1 MANYNFLTAASQL
14 PHNLSAQ
21 TWQPACPAPFCSLMR
36 ILIAIDKFKGSIPAT
51 VGAQAIETALKQV
64 LPRAEMDLCPIADGG
79 EGTAEAVIAALNG
92 EWCETA
98 TLDAQNRPVAALYGL
113 VREEG
118 RLEAIMEMSAASGLA
133 MVSDLPLDPASAST
147 CGTGLMIQD
156 ALERGANRV
165 VIGIGGSAT
174 NDAGIGMAAALGFR
188 FLDAEGG
195 ALTPII
201 QNMDQLARIAP
212 PDPATAFPEILVAC
226 DVNNP
231 LLGPHGCT
239 RVYGPQKGVT
249 DFEFFESR
257 LQHLAD
263 VVKRD
268 LGVDHREV
276 PGAGAAGGLGFGL
289 MSFCGAKLTSGFDL
303 IADLVHLRHRIAAAD
318 LVITG
323 EGRLDAQ
330 TLHGKGPMGV
340 ADMARALKKPVAAFA
355 GAIEAED
362 QLHTRFDLLCAIKPN
377 DMPLAE
383 AMQRGPELLTTA
395 VLSQSAALRE
405 LLTP

>member
-1 MANYNFLTAASQL
+1 
-14 PHNLSAQ
+14 
-21 TWQPACPAPFCSLMR
+21 MR

-51 VGAQAIETALKQV
+51 TGAQAIETALKQV
-64 LPRAEMDLCPIADGG
+64 LPEAEMDLCPIADGG
-79 EGTAEAVIAALNG
+79 EGTAEAVIAALKG
-92 EWCETA
+92 EWVETA
-98 TLDAQNRPVAALYGL
+98 TFDAQNRPVTARYGL
-113 VREEG
+113 VRDEG

-133 MVSDLPLDPASAST
+133 MVSDLPLDPATAST
-147 CGTGLMIQD
+147 GGTGLMVQD
-156 ALERGANRV
+156 ALERGANRL

-188 FLDAEGG
+188 FLDAEGE

-201 QNMDQLARIAP
+201 QNMDQLAKIEP
-212 PDPATAFPEILVAC
+212 PDRLFPEILVAC

-257 LQHLAD
+257 LERLAD
-263 VVKRD
+263 IVKRD

-303 IADLVHLRHRIAAAD
+303 IADLVHLRERIAAAN

-340 ADMARALKKPVAAFA
+340 ADLARELGKPVAAFA
-355 GAIEAED
+355 GAIEAEE
-362 QLHTRFDLLCAIKPN
+362 QLRNRFDLLCAIKPK

-383 AMQRGPELLTTA
+383 AMQRGPELLTAA
-395 VLSQSAALRE
+395 VLSQSAALLD

>member
-1 MANYNFLTAASQL
+1 
-14 PHNLSAQ
+14 
-21 TWQPACPAPFCSLMR
+21 MR

-51 VGAQAIETALKQV
+51 VASQAIASALKQT
-64 LPRAEMDLCPIADGG
+64 LPEAASDLCPIADGG
-79 EGTAEAVIAALNG
+79 EGTAEAVVTALSG

-98 TLDAQNRPVAALYGL
+98 TFDAQSRPVAARYGL
-113 VREEG
+113 VRTADH
-118 RLEAIMEMSAASGLA
+118 LEAIMEMSAASGLA

-147 CGTGLMIQD
+147 RGTGLMIQD
-156 ALERGANRV
+156 AIARGAQRII
-165 VIGIGGSAT
+165 IGIGGSAT

-188 FLDAEGG
+188 FLDAAG
-195 ALTPII
+195 ALLEPTIAH
-201 QNMDQLARIAP
+201 MDRLAKIEP
-212 PDPATAFPEILVAC
+212 PGTAFPEILVAS

-249 DFEFFESR
+249 DFEFFENR

-263 VVKRD
+263 IARRD
-268 LGVDHREV
+268 LGSDHRDV

-303 IADLVHLRHRIAAAD
+303 IADLVHLRERIAAAD

-340 ADMARALKKPVAAFA
+340 ANMARELGKPVAAFA
-355 GAIEAED
+355 GAIQAED
-362 QLHTRFDLLCAIKPN
+362 QLRTRFDLLSAIKPA

-383 AMQRGPELLTTA
+383 AMQRGPELLEAA
-395 VLSQSAALRE
+395 VVSQSRALFD
-405 LLTP
+405 LLTTS

>member
-1 MANYNFLTAASQL
+1 
-14 PHNLSAQ
+14 
-21 TWQPACPAPFCSLMR
+21 
-36 ILIAIDKFKGSIPAT
+36 
-51 VGAQAIETALKQV
+51 
-64 LPRAEMDLCPIADGG
+64 
-79 EGTAEAVIAALNG
+79 
-92 EWCETA
+92 
-98 TLDAQNRPVAALYGL
+98 
-113 VREEG
+113 
-118 RLEAIMEMSAASGLA
+118 
-133 MVSDLPLDPASAST
+133 MVSDLPLDPAFAST
-147 CGTGLMIQD
+147 LGTGLMLQD
-156 ALERGANRV
+156 AIERDVSRI

-188 FLDAEGG
+188 FLDADGEP
-195 ALTPII
+195 LTPII
-201 QNMDQLARIAP
+201 EHMDKLAKIERG
-212 PDPATAFPEILVAC
+212 DLGMPEILVAC

-239 RVYGPQKGVT
+239 RVYGQQKGVQ
-249 DFEFFESR
+249 DFAFFESR

-263 VVKRD
+263 IVRRD

-303 IADLVHLRHRIAAAD
+303 IADLVHLRARIAAAD

-340 ADMARALKKPVAAFA
+340 ADMARELGKPVAAFA

-362 QLHTRFDLLCAIKPN
+362 PLRTRFDLLCAIKPK

-383 AMQRGPELLTTA
+383 AMQRGPELLENA
-395 VLSQSAALRE
+395 VLSQSRALLD

>member
-1 MANYNFLTAASQL
+1 ML
-14 PHNLSAQ
+14 
-21 TWQPACPAPFCSLMR
+21 
-36 ILIAIDKFKGSIPAT
+36 
-51 VGAQAIETALKQV
+51 
-64 LPRAEMDLCPIADGG
+64 
-79 EGTAEAVIAALNG
+79 
-92 EWCETA
+92 
-98 TLDAQNRPVAALYGL
+98 
-113 VREEG
+113 
-118 RLEAIMEMSAASGLA
+118 
-133 MVSDLPLDPASAST
+133 
-147 CGTGLMIQD
+147 QD
-156 ALERGANRV
+156 AIKRGANRI

-188 FLDAEGG
+188 FLDADGE
-195 ALTPII
+195 ALDADHPEHG
-201 QNMDQLARIAP
+201 QLAKIEP
-212 PDPATAFPEILVAC
+212 PDHCFPEILVAC

-239 RVYGPQKGVT
+239 RVYGPQKGVKT
-249 DFEFFESR
+249 SSSSNPASND
-257 LQHLAD
+257 LAD
-263 VVKRD
+263 IVKRD

-303 IADLVHLRHRIAAAD
+303 IADLVHLRERIAAAD

-340 ADMARALKKPVAAFA
+340 ADLARELGKPVAAFA
-355 GAIEAED
+355 GAIEAEE
-362 QLHTRFDLLCAIKPN
+362 QLRTRFDLLCAIKPK

-383 AMQRGPELLTTA
+383 AMQRGPELLTAA
-395 VLSQSAALRE
+395 VLSQSAALLD

>member
-1 MANYNFLTAASQL
+1 
-14 PHNLSAQ
+14 
-21 TWQPACPAPFCSLMR
+21 MR

-51 VGAQAIETALKQV
+51 VAAKAIESALQ
-64 LPRAEMDLCPIADGG
+64 RAIPGVECDSCPIADGG

-92 EWCETA
+92 KWCETA
-98 TLDAQNRPVAALYGL
+98 TFDAQNRPVTARYGL
-113 VREEG
+113 VRDG
-118 RLEAIMEMSAASGLA
+118 GQFEAIMEMSAASGLA
-133 MVSDLPLDPASAST
+133 MVSDRPLDPAAAT
-147 CGTGLMIQD
+147 THGTGLMLQD
-156 ALERGANRV
+156 AMDRGVTRI

-174 NDAGIGMAAALGFR
+174 NDAGIGMAAALGYR
-188 FLDAEGG
+188 FLDALGSP
-195 ALTPII
+195 LTPVI
-201 QNMDQLARIAP
+201 QNMDRLAEIKFTELWLP
-212 PDPATAFPEILVAC
+212 PEILVAC

-239 RVYGPQKGVT
+239 RVYGPQKGVQ
-249 DFEFFESR
+249 DFAFFESR

-263 VVKRD
+263 IVKRD
-268 LGVDHREV
+268 LGVDHRDV

-303 IADLVHLRHRIAAAD
+303 IADIVHLRDRIAAAD
-318 LVITG
+318 FVITG

-340 ADMARALKKPVAAFA
+340 AEMARAMKKPVAAFA

-362 QLHTRFDLLCAIKPN
+362 QLRARFDLLCAIKPK

-383 AMQRGPELLTTA
+383 AMQRGPELLADA
-395 VLSQSAALRE
+395 VLQQAPALRA
-405 LLTP
+405 LAQAS